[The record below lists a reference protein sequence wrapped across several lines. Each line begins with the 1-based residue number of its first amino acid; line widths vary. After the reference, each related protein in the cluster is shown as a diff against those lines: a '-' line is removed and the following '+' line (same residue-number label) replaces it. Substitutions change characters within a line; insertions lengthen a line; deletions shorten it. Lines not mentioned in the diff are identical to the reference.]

1 MTGRSTGGPAPRA
14 DPPAP
19 DQSAPDRARPG
30 APSRRQL
37 LAGAGAF
44 GAGAVAGGLAG
55 YFTRP
60 AEASPAGGGEA
71 AGGNGLT
78 VPFYGPHQAG
88 IATPAQDRLAFGS
101 LNVVAGASR
110 ADLRDLLRE
119 WTTAAAAMAAGKLV
133 GEDTR
138 PYAPPVDTGEAIG
151 SPVSQLTIT
160 LGYGPSLFDHRFGLA
175 DRKPSA
181 LGQLPALPNEDLDPD

>member
-1 MTGRSTGGPAPRA
+1 MTGRSTGGPAARA
-14 DPPAP
+14 GQSAADQPAP
-19 DQSAPDRARPG
+19 DQPAPDRARPG

-101 LNVVAGASR
+101 LNVVAGATR
-110 ADLRDLLRE
+110 ADLRDLLRA
-119 WTTAAAAMAAGKLV
+119 WTTAAARMAGGRLI
-133 GEDTR
+133 GEVSSPTPPR
-138 PYAPPVDTGEAIG
+138 WIPERRSAPRSHG
-151 SPVSQLTIT
+151 
-160 LGYGPSLFDHRFGLA
+160 
-175 DRKPSA
+175 
-181 LGQLPALPNEDLDPD
+181 